1 VLQDNNFG
9 TSIDRLWLPLPGQTI
24 STDAI
29 RCLHIKI
36 NPKRGG
42 SILARNLLAGRK
54 SNGGFSLN
62 VFTDD
67 ECHELHLATLEVLEK
82 TGMFVEDP
90 EALEMFGDHGANIDK
105 EKKIAKL
112 PPYMVE
118 DAVRS
123 APPKVFLA
131 GRNPKNDFVMENR
144 RVGFTNFG
152 EGVQIVDAE
161 TGELRNT
168 TKQDV
173 ADTAKV
179 VDYLDE
185 IDVYLRAVGAHEVP
199 QEVAPL
205 HNAEAFFPNTS
216 KHCFIGPI
224 DGFNVRKLVE
234 MAKVIAGG
242 AKNLKERPLL
252 SFNTC
257 PVSPLKLVKDAC
269 EIIMEGARNN
279 IAVNVLSMAMA
290 GGSTPVNM
298 AGTLVDHN
306 AEVLSGITL
315 GQLTVKGTPMIYGS
329 SSTAMDLRF
338 GTAAVGSPECGMI
351 NAAVARLGNYYGLP
365 TWAAGG

>member
-1 VLQDNNFG
+1 L
-9 TSIDRLWLPLPGQTI
+9 R
-24 STDAI
+24 
-29 RCLHIKI
+29 
-36 NPKRGG
+36 
-42 SILARNLLAGRK
+42 RNILAGRK

-62 VFTDD
+62 VLTDD
-67 ECHELHLATLEVLEK
+67 ECYEIHLATLEVLEK
-82 TGMFVEDP
+82 TGMFVED
-90 EALEMFGDHGANIDK
+90 ERALEILGDNGAEIDR
-105 EKKIAKL
+105 ERKIAKF
-112 PPYMVE
+112 PPYMIE
-118 DAVRS
+118 EAIDS
-123 APPKVFLA
+123 APPKALLA
-131 GRNPKNDFVMENR
+131 GRNPNNDYIMENS

-152 EGVQIVDAE
+152 EGVKIVDPE

-173 ADTAKV
+173 ANTAKV

-224 DGFNVRKLVE
+224 NGFNVKKLVE
-234 MAKVIAGG
+234 MAKVVAGG
-242 AKNLKERPLL
+242 AKSLKERPLL

-257 PVSPLKLVKDAC
+257 PVSPLKLVKDCC

-279 IAVNVLSMAMA
+279 IVVNVLSMAMA

-315 GQLTVKGTPMIYGS
+315 GQLTRKGTPMIYGS
-329 SSTAMDLRF
+329 STTAMDLRF
-338 GTAAVGSPECGMI
+338 GVASVGSAECGMI

>member
-1 VLQDNNFG
+1 MG
-9 TSIDRLWLPLPGQTI
+9 
-24 STDAI
+24 
-29 RCLHIKI
+29 
-36 NPKRGG
+36 
-42 SILARNLLAGRK
+42 RNLLAGKK

-62 VFTDD
+62 VFTED
-67 ECHELHLATLEVLEK
+67 ECYEIHLATLEVLER
-82 TGMFVEDP
+82 TGMFVEDDKAV
-90 EALEMFGDHGANIDK
+90 EVFGDHGADVDK
-105 EKKIAKL
+105 EKKIVKL
-112 PPYMVE
+112 PPHMVE

-123 APPKVFLA
+123 APPKLFLA
-131 GRNPKNDFVMENR
+131 GRDPKKDFVMENT

-152 EGVQIVDAE
+152 EGVQVVDPD
-161 TGELRNT
+161 TGELRKTN
-168 TKQDV
+168 KQDV
-173 ADTAKV
+173 ANTAKV

-205 HNAEAFFPNTS
+205 HNAEAFFPNTT

-224 DGFNVRKLVE
+224 DGFNVKKLVE
-234 MAKVIAGG
+234 MAAVIAGG
-242 AKNLKERPLL
+242 KDKLKERPIM

-257 PVSPLKLVKDAC
+257 PVSPLKLVKDVC
-269 EIIMEGARNN
+269 EIIMEGAHNN

-315 GQLTVKGTPMIYGS
+315 GQLIQKGTPMIYGS
-329 SSTAMDLRF
+329 STTAMDLRF

>member
-1 VLQDNNFG
+1 L
-9 TSIDRLWLPLPGQTI
+9 R
-24 STDAI
+24 
-29 RCLHIKI
+29 
-36 NPKRGG
+36 
-42 SILARNLLAGRK
+42 RNQIAGKK

-62 VFTDD
+62 VFTED
-67 ECHELHLATLEVLEK
+67 ECNEIHLATLEVLEK
-82 TGMFVEDP
+82 TGMFVEDQQ
-90 EALEMFGDHGANIDK
+90 ALELFGDNGATVDK
-105 EKKIAKL
+105 KRKIAKL
-112 PPYMVE
+112 PPHMIE
-118 DAVRS
+118 DAIRS
-123 APPKVFLA
+123 APSKVFLA

-152 EGVQIVDAE
+152 EGVQIVDPD
-161 TGELRNT
+161 TGVLRKT
-168 TKQDV
+168 KKQDV
-173 ADTAKV
+173 ANTAKV

-224 DGFNVRKLVE
+224 DGFNVKKLVE
-234 MAKVIAGG
+234 MARVIAGG
-242 AKNLKERPLL
+242 EENLKERPLM

-269 EIIMEGARNN
+269 EIIMEGARNG

-306 AEVLSGITL
+306 AEVLTGIAL
-315 GQLTVKGTPMIYGS
+315 GQLTKKGTPMIYGS
-329 SSTAMDLRF
+329 STTAMDLRF
-338 GTAAVGSPECGMI
+338 GTASVGSPECGMI

>member
-1 VLQDNNFG
+1 MG
-9 TSIDRLWLPLPGQTI
+9 
-24 STDAI
+24 
-29 RCLHIKI
+29 
-36 NPKRGG
+36 
-42 SILARNLLAGRK
+42 RNLLAGKK

-62 VFTDD
+62 VFTED
-67 ECHELHLATLEVLEK
+67 ECYEIHLATLEVLER
-82 TGMFVEDP
+82 TGMFVEDDRAV
-90 EALEMFGDHGANIDK
+90 EVFGDHGADVDK
-105 EKKIAKL
+105 EKKIVKL
-112 PPYMVE
+112 PPHMVE

-131 GRNPKNDFVMENR
+131 GRDPKKDFVMENT

-152 EGVQIVDAE
+152 EGVQVVDPD
-161 TGELRNT
+161 TGELRKTN
-168 TKQDV
+168 KQDV
-173 ADTAKV
+173 ANTAKV

-205 HNAEAFFPNTS
+205 HNAEAFFPNTT

-234 MAKVIAGG
+234 MAAVIAGG
-242 AKNLKERPLL
+242 KDKLKERPIM

-315 GQLTVKGTPMIYGS
+315 GQLTRKGTPMIYGS
-329 SSTAMDLRF
+329 STTAMDLRF

>member
-1 VLQDNNFG
+1 MG
-9 TSIDRLWLPLPGQTI
+9 
-24 STDAI
+24 
-29 RCLHIKI
+29 
-36 NPKRGG
+36 
-42 SILARNLLAGRK
+42 RNLLAGK
-54 SNGGFSLN
+54 TSNGGFSLN

-67 ECHELHLATLEVLEK
+67 ECYEIHLATLEVLEK
-82 TGMFVEDP
+82 TGMFIEDA
-90 EALEMFGDHGANIDK
+90 EALEAFGDNGATVDK
-105 EKKIAKL
+105 QKKIAKL

-118 DAVRS
+118 DAIRS
-123 APPKVFLA
+123 APPKIFLA
-131 GRNPKNDFVMENR
+131 GRNPKNDFVMENT

-152 EGVQIVDAE
+152 EGVQVVDPE
-161 TGELRNT
+161 TGELRKS

-199 QEVAPL
+199 QQVAPL

-224 DGFNVRKLVE
+224 NGYNVKKLVE
-234 MAKVIAGG
+234 MAAVIAGG
-242 AKNLKERPLL
+242 KDKLKERPLL

-269 EIIMEGARNN
+269 EIIMEGARNG
-279 IAVNVLSMAMA
+279 IAVNLLSMAMA

-306 AEVLSGITL
+306 AEVLSGIVL
-315 GQLTVKGTPMIYGS
+315 GQLTEKGTPMIYGS
-329 SSTAMDLRF
+329 STTAMDLRF

>member
-1 VLQDNNFG
+1 MG
-9 TSIDRLWLPLPGQTI
+9 
-24 STDAI
+24 
-29 RCLHIKI
+29 
-36 NPKRGG
+36 
-42 SILARNLLAGRK
+42 RNLLAGKK
-54 SNGGFSLN
+54 SNSGFSLN

-67 ECHELHLATLEVLEK
+67 ECYEIHLATLEVLQK
-82 TGMFVEDP
+82 TGMFVEDA
-90 EALEMFGDHGANIDK
+90 EALEAFADNGATVDK
-105 EKKIAKL
+105 QKKIAKL

-118 DAVRS
+118 DAIRS
-123 APPKVFLA
+123 APPKIFLA
-131 GRNPKNDFVMENR
+131 GRNPKNDFVMENT

-152 EGVQIVDAE
+152 EGVQVVDTE
-161 TGELRNT
+161 TGELRKS

-205 HNAEAFFPNTS
+205 HNAEAFLPNTS

-224 DGFNVRKLVE
+224 NGYNVKKLVE
-234 MAKVIAGG
+234 MAAVIAGG
-242 AKNLKERPLL
+242 KDKLKDRPLL

-269 EIIMEGARNN
+269 EIIMEGARNG
-279 IAVNVLSMAMA
+279 ITVNVLSMAMA

-306 AEVLSGITL
+306 AEVLSGIVL
-315 GQLTVKGTPMIYGS
+315 GQLTEKGTPMIYGS
-329 SSTAMDLRF
+329 STTAMDLRY